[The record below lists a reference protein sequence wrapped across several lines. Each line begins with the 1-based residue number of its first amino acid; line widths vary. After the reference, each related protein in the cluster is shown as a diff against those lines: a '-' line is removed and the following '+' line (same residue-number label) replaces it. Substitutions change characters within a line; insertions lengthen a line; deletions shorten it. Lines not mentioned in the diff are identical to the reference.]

1 LIDISEF
8 YVEGMVAEQLA
19 DKVLKYHFDDK
30 ELSFPINP
38 FDIINRFG
46 VIYQFME
53 FEKLEGI
60 YFIPEDE
67 NDIPI
72 IGINFNRN
80 IQRQR
85 YTAAHELCHH
95 IKDQDSK
102 ICPIRGQKNEVEKY
116 ADKFASALLMPKNE
130 LRMQA
135 NKYAKSGKVDLI
147 GALKISTYFGTSL
160 EATVYALA
168 YRLNMYEGNI
178 DSKEIKKAIK
188 KFQPD
193 KKKIDL
199 NFDVENIVLW
209 KQIIN
214 TYVYF
219 WNVSNSF
226 AWSVFKNNFVYQE
239 NRLERLNLDDD
250 VVSEIIADL
259 RYNGS
264 KSTYSTDECKEIVE
278 VLGHSVMYDYI
289 YSTEDKLD
297 IYKIQKLHKIL
308 YQYAPHPEAGGSFR
322 QDNNFVTGAQFETV
336 DYSMVVSEI
345 IALDKPMR
353 ELVENI
359 SLRTKAEVILEA
371 VKIHHRL
378 TVIHPFGDGNGRCSR
393 AILNWIFRLK
403 GLPPIYIKFPEKD
416 EYYEGL
422 KDIDTAGNT
431 DKLFKM
437 LMRETIKSSIQL
449 NKVSVES
456 YIEEE

>member
-1 LIDISEF
+1 MIDISEF

-178 DSKEIKKAIK
+178 DSKEIKKAINS
-188 KFQPD
+188 
-193 KKKIDL
+193 L
-199 NFDVENIVLW
+199 NNPNI
-209 KQIIN
+209 KQ
-214 TYVYF
+214 
-219 WNVSNSF
+219 
-226 AWSVFKNNFVYQE
+226 
-239 NRLERLNLDDD
+239 
-250 VVSEIIADL
+250 
-259 RYNGS
+259 
-264 KSTYSTDECKEIVE
+264 
-278 VLGHSVMYDYI
+278 
-289 YSTEDKLD
+289 
-297 IYKIQKLHKIL
+297 
-308 YQYAPHPEAGGSFR
+308 
-322 QDNNFVTGAQFETV
+322 
-336 DYSMVVSEI
+336 
-345 IALDKPMR
+345 
-353 ELVENI
+353 
-359 SLRTKAEVILEA
+359 
-371 VKIHHRL
+371 
-378 TVIHPFGDGNGRCSR
+378 
-393 AILNWIFRLK
+393 
-403 GLPPIYIKFPEKD
+403 
-416 EYYEGL
+416 
-422 KDIDTAGNT
+422 
-431 DKLFKM
+431 
-437 LMRETIKSSIQL
+437 
-449 NKVSVES
+449 
-456 YIEEE
+456 